1 MVKRGASLSLPKTK
15 EGQNRNE
22 KGVFFSYF
30 EETSQMR
37 AILEAGLYIPQ
48 EIVTMSDF

>member
-1 MVKRGASLSLPKTK
+1 MVKKVSHKKKKKTK

-30 EETSQMR
+30 KEASQMR
-37 AILEAGLYIPQ
+37 KILEEGRYIPQ
-48 EIVTMSDF
+48 EIVTMRDF